1 MLNSATG
8 VACNAVFSIAFV
20 WRLGIA
26 GIALGTAVA
35 SAVIAVLMVV
45 QARNRLS
52 FRIRP
57 LLTALARQLLS
68 GGVLVALLLI
78 FHRYTAISS
87 PLLRFAADTVLGFL
101 LYGAALSALG
111 GREVLDIWN
120 LVRKKG

>member
-1 MLNSATG
+1 VLDASEIVTIVYARGSFDQTAVAYTAIALACYAPIFLFSGAREILARGFFAVQDTKTPMLNSAIG

-57 LLTALARQLLS
+57 LLTALAS
-68 GGVLVALLLI
+68 GV
-78 FHRYTAISS
+78 
-87 PLLRFAADTVLGFL
+87 
-101 LYGAALSALG
+101 
-111 GREVLDIWN
+111 
-120 LVRKKG
+120 